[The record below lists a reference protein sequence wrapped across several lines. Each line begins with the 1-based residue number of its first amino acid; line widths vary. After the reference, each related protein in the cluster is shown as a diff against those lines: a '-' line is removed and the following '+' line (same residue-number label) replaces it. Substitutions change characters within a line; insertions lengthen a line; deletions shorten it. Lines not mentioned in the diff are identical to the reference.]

1 MNFTAKGYLFI
12 LRTKWEGRV
21 FNITLWKESK
31 FRINKVNDPD
41 DWALETK
48 KALGAKTYYNLP
60 GGIKFFDREK
70 YKRNDIEVKF
80 IKLDLKEYDQKRNV
94 FESGLSIIDVMMF
107 NSIEKINAMLN
118 QYELI

>member
-1 MNFTAKGYLFI
+1 M
-12 LRTKWEGRV
+12 
-21 FNITLWKESK
+21 
-31 FRINKVNDPD
+31 
-41 DWALETK
+41 
-48 KALGAKTYYNLP
+48 
-60 GGIKFFDREK
+60 FDREK